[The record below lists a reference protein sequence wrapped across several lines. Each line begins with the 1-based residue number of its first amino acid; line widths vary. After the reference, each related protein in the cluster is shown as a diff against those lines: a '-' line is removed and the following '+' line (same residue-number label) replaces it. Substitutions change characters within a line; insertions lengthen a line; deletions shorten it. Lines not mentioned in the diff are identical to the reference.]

1 MKVILRSTSRW
12 LANKQKLR
20 RILVNTL
27 YRLPSLD
34 MLLRKWMQRSTH
46 TPAAVDVD
54 EKHLPATARRIRSQ
68 LLRRNALR

>member
-20 RILVNTL
+20 RILVNAL

-34 MLLRKWMQRSTH
+34 MLLRKWMQRSAH
-46 TPAAVDVD
+46 APAAADAD
-54 EKHLPATARRIRSQ
+54 EKHLPAAARRIRSQ
-68 LLRRNALR
+68 LLRRNVLR